1 MKIKVCGMTNIDQM
15 HQLGEMG
22 VEFAGMIFYPKSPRY
37 VFKFGLN
44 GSDVK
49 KAKVKPYKVGVFVNA
64 SKDEIIKQVNDFG
77 LDMVQLHGHET
88 PYECSQIADYVHVV
102 KAFRFSDN
110 DHVSWMI
117 KDFYDSADMF
127 LFDTG
132 ITAPKNGHEVQYGGT
147 GRKFD
152 WNRLT
157 GLNIGKAFFL
167 SGGIEPTDAQLVKDF
182 LKESVAKDLF
192 VVDINS
198 RFESSPGVKDMEK
211 VKQFIE
217 ELRGPLSSA
226 KGEGT

>member
-22 VEFAGMIFYPKSPRY
+22 VDFAGMIFYPKSPRY

-44 GSDVK
+44 GADEK

-88 PYECSQIADYVHVV
+88 PYECSQIADYVHVI
-102 KAFRFSDN
+102 KAFRFGDN
-110 DHVSWMI
+110 DHVQWMI

-132 ITAPKNGHEVQYGGT
+132 TTSPKNGSEVQYGGT

-152 WNRLT
+152 WGRLQ

-167 SGGIEPTDAQLVKDF
+167 SGGIEPTDAPMIKDF
-182 LKESVAKDLF
+182 MKDPVAKDLF

-198 RFESSPGVKDMEK
+198 RFESVPGVKDMIK
-211 VKQFIE
+211 VKQFIDE
-217 ELRGPLSSA
+217 FKS
-226 KGEGT
+226 

>member
-1 MKIKVCGMTNIDQM
+1 MTNIEQM

-44 GSDVK
+44 GDVVK
-49 KAKVKPYKVGVFVNA
+49 KAKVKPYKVGVFVDA
-64 SKDEIIKQVNDFG
+64 SYDEIMKQVDDFG

-88 PYECSQIADYVHVV
+88 AYECSRIANNVDVI
-102 KAFRFSDN
+102 KAFRFVET
-110 DHVSWMI
+110 DHVNWMI

-132 ITAPKNGHEVQYGGT
+132 TTTKSKEENLYGGT

-152 WNRLT
+152 WSLLK
-157 GLNIGKAFFL
+157 GIEVGKPFFL
-167 SGGIEPTDAQLVKDF
+167 SGGIEPTDAKLVKEFMKDP
-182 LKESVAKDLF
+182 VAKDLF

-198 RFESSPGVKDMEK
+198 RFESAPGVKDMNK
-211 VKQFIE
+211 VKQFID
-217 ELRGPLSSA
+217 ELKP
-226 KGEGT
+226 

>member
-1 MKIKVCGMTNIDQM
+1 
-15 HQLGEMG
+15 LGEMG

-37 VFKFGLN
+37 VFKFGMT
-44 GSDVK
+44 GADVK

-64 SKDEIIKQVNDFG
+64 SREEIIKQVNDFG

-88 PYECSQIADYVHVV
+88 PYECAQIADYVHVI
-102 KAFRFSDN
+102 KAFRFGDN
-110 DHVSWMI
+110 DHVQWMI

-132 ITAPKNGHEVQYGGT
+132 VITPKNGEEVQYGGT
-147 GRKFD
+147 GRKFN
-152 WNRLT
+152 WNRLQ

-167 SGGIEPTDAQLVKDF
+167 SGGIEPTDAQVVKDF
-182 LKESVAKDLF
+182 MKDPVAKDLF

-198 RFESSPGVKDMEK
+198 RFESSPGIKDMNK

-217 ELRGPLSSA
+217 ELKGPLSP
-226 KGEGT
+226 GGGT